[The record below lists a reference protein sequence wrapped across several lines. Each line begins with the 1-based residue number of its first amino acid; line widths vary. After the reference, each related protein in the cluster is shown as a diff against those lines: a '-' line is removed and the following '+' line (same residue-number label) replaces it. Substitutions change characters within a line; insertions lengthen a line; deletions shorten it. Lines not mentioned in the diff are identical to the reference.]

1 LFLGAESLRSTTWQ
15 AFERL
20 VVRLLLCEGFEG
32 ARLVGQSGDRG
43 ADVVAHRN
51 GRRWLFQVKRWKAR
65 IGMNVVDKTLE
76 ALITYRAAVPVI
88 VSLSGFDDAIRKHQ
102 ATLHRE
108 GFPLQLWDRATLI
121 ERAARLPNLPLVE
134 AWAKRYDH
142 RNYQEEAITAI
153 VNTYLAGHSRK
164 ALIVMA
170 TGLGKT
176 YVAADAY
183 RRICAARPA
192 RLLALAHTNPL
203 VYQLER
209 TFWPFLTPSQET
221 LIWNGDEH
229 PPQADLA
236 RSSCVFASQQT
247 VYEQLQRT
255 GEVPHFDMLLVDECH
270 HAGGAMYDAI
280 LGETRAGEEHGPF
293 LLGLTATPWRAD
305 ETDIERYFG
314 VPLVTVDLV
323 TGLRNGFLTN
333 VDYRMFTDNIN
344 WRGLGDLHGD
354 RFTPDAINRKLFIH
368 EWDDGVV
375 LELRKVWEEQD
386 EPRAIVFCGTIDH
399 AVTMRDKI
407 NALGFTRAEAIF
419 SQSRSG
425 PSMTSYERNR
435 VLLDFEERNTNVICV
450 VDVFNEGIDVPDV
463 NIIVFQRVTH
473 SRRIFIQQLGR
484 GLRVAEGKN
493 KVIVL
498 DFVSDIR
505 RFAAGL
511 ELKDQLERDAGDR
524 RGPVRVRLPNK
535 VTFQRVGG
543 EDPACETFLR
553 QWLDDVA
560 AIQEAGDDASV
571 LKFPPALPG
580 SRV

>member
-1 LFLGAESLRSTTWQ
+1 MFLSAESLRRPTWQ

-43 ADVVAHRN
+43 ADVVAHKD
-51 GRRWLFQVKRWKAR
+51 GKRWLVQVKRWKSR
-65 IGMNVVDKTLE
+65 VGIDVVDKTVE
-76 ALITYRAAVPVI
+76 ALNTYRADVPVI
-88 VSLSGFDDAIRKHQ
+88 VALNGFDDAALRHLP
-102 ATLHRE
+102 TLHRE
-108 GFPLQLWDRATLI
+108 GYPLQLWDRPRLI
-121 ERAARLPNLPLVE
+121 ERGARLPPVPPIE
-134 AWAKRYDH
+134 AVAGRFDH
-142 RNYQEEAITAI
+142 RMYQEEAITTI
-153 VNTYLAGHSRK
+153 VNTYLEGHSRK

-176 YVAADAY
+176 FVAAEAY
-183 RRICAARPA
+183 RRIFTGGSARI
-192 RLLALAHTNPL
+192 LVLAHTNPL

-221 LIWNGDEH
+221 LVWNGDEH
-229 PPQADLA
+229 PPVADLA
-236 RSSCVFASQQT
+236 RASCVFASQQT
-247 VYEQLQRT
+247 VYEQLQRS
-255 GEVPHFDMLLVDECH
+255 GELPHFDIVLIDECH
-270 HAGGAMYDAI
+270 HAGGVMYDTI
-280 LGETRAGEEHGPF
+280 LGETRAGSDHGPF

-305 ETDIERYFG
+305 ETDIEHYFG
-314 VPLVTVDLV
+314 APLITVDLV

-333 VDYRMFTDNIN
+333 VDYRMFMDNIN
-344 WRGLGDLHGD
+344 WEGLENLHGD
-354 RFTPDAINRKLFIH
+354 RFTPGAINRKLFIH
-368 EWDDGVV
+368 EWDDSVV
-375 LELRKVWEEQD
+375 LQLRRAWEEQPQ
-386 EPRAIVFCGTIDH
+386 PRAIIFCGNIDH

-419 SQSRSG
+419 SQSRTG
-425 PSMTSYERNR
+425 PSMGSFERNR
-435 VLLDFEERNTNVICV
+435 VLLDFEERRTNVICV

-484 GLRVAEGKN
+484 GLRLAEGKN

-511 ELKDQLERDAGDR
+511 DLKDQLERDPGDR
-524 RGPVRVRLPNK
+524 TGPIRVRLPNK

-543 EDPACETFLR
+543 EDARSESFLR
-553 QWLDDVA
+553 EWLDDVA
-560 AIQEAGDDASV
+560 AIEEAGDDVSV
-571 LKFPPALPG
+571 LRFPPTLPG
-580 SRV
+580 SRL